1 MGLRGKSAAPC
12 VRPKSARGFFKKYCV
27 EEHCATRVEEEE
39 QALPFVLGTTAEL
52 ETKTD
57 CAQCLIKPYGFQ
69 SDAKWIM
76 YEKIHMIRALVASVD
91 AVSPL
96 LIPDKALAPVSK
108 LDSKETDQTSRKA
121 NGGL

>member
-1 MGLRGKSAAPC
+1 
-12 VRPKSARGFFKKYCV
+12 
-27 EEHCATRVEEEE
+27 
-39 QALPFVLGTTAEL
+39 
-52 ETKTD
+52 
-57 CAQCLIKPYGFQ
+57 
-69 SDAKWIM
+69 
-76 YEKIHMIRALVASVD
+76 MIRALVASVD